1 MIISKFPFS
10 SVCMHSSSFISLSLS
25 LSLSHIHTHTHR
37 FGPANTRLMQ
47 AYSQFD
53 DRFALLVPFVRL
65 WVKHIG
71 SRHSSSGRYRFNLT
85 SYGVSLMLIYSLQ
98 HCTPPVLPCLQSPG
112 AWPKNMDR
120 FSKDGFLQQ
129 QKQLLQQYPQ
139 LTVGPWL
146 CDFVPP
152 DSLQPST
159 NTQTPGTITVGT
171 VDRVLMS
178 FGCLLIFSP
187 KDLS

>member
-1 MIISKFPFS
+1 
-10 SVCMHSSSFISLSLS
+10 MHAFVLLFIHLSLSLS
-25 LSLSHIHTHTHR
+25 LSLSLR

-98 HCTPPVLPCLQSPG
+98 RCTPPVLPCLQSPG
-112 AWPKNMDR
+112 TWPKNMDDR
-120 FSKDGFLQQ
+120 FSKDGFRQQ
-129 QKQLLQQYPQ
+129 QKQQLQQYPQ
-139 LTVGPWL
+139 LTVGPWS

-152 DSLQPST
+152 DSLLPST
-159 NTQTPGTITVGT
+159 NTQTPGTIYHYCVW
-171 VDRVLMS
+171 
-178 FGCLLIFSP
+178 I
-187 KDLS
+187 